1 LDNFSATVL
10 VLNNPGQSFGDDFHT
25 ATRQQLSNN
34 WLNQLGNIKVD
45 GGVAT
50 GRGSVDVATVNG
62 VSTLNSTVQ
71 ALVTVNSGQSAGVVS
86 RYSGPGD
93 DNMYWAGLQ
102 GVGSGEAI
110 AEIWVYAGSKRQ
122 MLAYAIVYSNPVNQP
137 YNQPY
142 SGTIKLVTMG
152 NSLKLYVNNTL
163 IASALDSTIS
173 SAGEIGIRA
182 TAGSTID
189 DFLSL

>member
-1 LDNFSATVL
+1 
-10 VLNNPGQSFGDDFHT
+10 
-25 ATRQQLSNN
+25 
-34 WLNQLGNIKVD
+34 
-45 GGVAT
+45 
-50 GRGSVDVATVNG
+50 
-62 VSTLNSTVQ
+62 
-71 ALVTVNSGQSAGVVS
+71 VVS

-110 AEIWVYAGSKRQ
+110 AEIWVETNGVKR
-122 MLAYAIVYSNPVNQP
+122 MLAYAIVYSNPMNQP

-142 SGTIKLVTMG
+142 SGTVKLVTSA

-182 TAGSTID
+182 TAGATID